1 MQIADLLT
9 VAVQR
14 KASDLHLTVNRP
26 PMIRVYGEL
35 LPIPNYPEIS
45 PETMEGLLHPLLNEK
60 QQQQLNISGQVDFS
74 YFIPELGRFRVNVFR
89 QRNTLAAVMRLIS
102 NEIPAL
108 DTLGIPDAVRSFTEK
123 ARGLVLVTGPT
134 GSGKST
140 TLASLIDIINNTRN
154 CHIITLEDPIEYM
167 HHHQRAIVNQREVST
182 DTDSF
187 ANGLRAALREDPD
200 VILVGEMRDQET
212 IQIALTAA
220 ETGHLV
226 FATLHTND
234 ATQTLDRIIDVFP
247 PHQQSQIRI
256 QLSMALQGIVA
267 QTLIPK
273 VNQAGRAVAVEI
285 MITNGAVRNL
295 IREGKTH
302 QLPTVML
309 TGGRAGMQT
318 MDSSLKSLYQ
328 RGIISL
334 QEALLRASDQEEFKK
349 SLGVL

>member
-45 PETMEGLLHPLLNEK
+45 PETMEELLHPLLNEK

-74 YFIPELGRFRVNVFR
+74 YFILELGRFRVNVFR

-167 HHHQRAIVNQREVST
+167 HHHQRAIVNSGRWARTPTLS
-182 DTDSF
+182 
-187 ANGLRAALREDPD
+187 P
-200 VILVGEMRDQET
+200 
-212 IQIALTAA
+212 TAC
-220 ETGHLV
+220 G
-226 FATLHTND
+226 
-234 ATQTLDRIIDVFP
+234 P
-247 PHQQSQIRI
+247 PS
-256 QLSMALQGIVA
+256 
-267 QTLIPK
+267 
-273 VNQAGRAVAVEI
+273 
-285 MITNGAVRNL
+285 
-295 IREGKTH
+295 GKTR
-302 QLPTVML
+302 M
-309 TGGRAGMQT
+309 
-318 MDSSLKSLYQ
+318 
-328 RGIISL
+328 
-334 QEALLRASDQEEFKK
+334 
-349 SLGVL
+349 